1 MENLSL
7 ENLECLNLINDR
19 AAKVTEDEISKGY
32 YDLIQKII
40 GRQKENG
47 ETIDLDLV
55 SVN

>member
-7 ENLECLNLINDR
+7 ENLECLNLITDR
-19 AAKVTEDEISKGY
+19 AAKVTEDEISKDY